1 MYIALPLP
9 PRLVSKTEM
18 EPKLNGMDWFKGK
31 QIIANHGLVTSYKG
45 FLVPPNTPAQ
55 LPECSFVSPHMP
67 VDIRDV
73 NSKMNY

>member
-9 PRLVSKTEM
+9 PRPVSKTEM

-45 FLVPPNTPAQ
+45 FLDISPPIH
-55 LPECSFVSPHMP
+55 LH
-67 VDIRDV
+67 
-73 NSKMNY
+73 NYLNVLLFLHTCQ